1 MRAYS
6 APEVRHAPGDVLA
19 CVAGVGR
26 PAAQLAMGARMTVR
40 ILRWAACCVAAVS
53 VALLVGGVAL
63 SYADRHLVP
72 ASGWDFSSVFEDVTF
87 MAIPGGGLRPGV
99 QAAWERGRL
108 DLPGAGLVDG
118 LGFSAGGTG
127 SAGWSRLPGRC
138 RRPGRPRGS

>member
-1 MRAYS
+1 MPRATFWR
-6 APEVRHAPGDVLA
+6 AWPVW
-19 CVAGVGR
+19 AGQR
-26 PAAQLAMGARMTVR
+26 RSSRWGARMTVR

-87 MAIPGGGLRPGV
+87 MAIPAVGFVLASRRLGNGV
-99 QAAWERGRL
+99 GWIFL
-108 DLPGAGLVDG
+108 GAGLVDG
-118 LGFSAGGTG
+118 LGFSAGGAG